1 MSDTNRIGS
10 LSRREA
16 LVAAGAAGVGAAFG
30 LRGLLVFPRD
40 AAAASCVLQR
50 EVTEGPYYLDLD
62 LVRRD
67 IRGGRKGTALTL
79 RFQVVDAT
87 TCKPIPN
94 AAVEIWHADAAG
106 EYSGVAGNSGTWLR
120 GIQRA
125 DASGRVRF
133 ESIFPGWYRGRTPH
147 IHMKVFVSGDE
158 VHTGQVFFRPTI
170 LRSVFGQGR
179 YAARG
184 QADTANSADMIYR
197 QAGSRALL
205 ALKRKGAKISGGYIG
220 SLTVG
225 VDRS

>member
-1 MSDTNRIGS
+1 MSHTSKIGS

-16 LVAAGAAGVGAAFG
+16 LVAAGAAGLGAAFG
-30 LRGLLVFPRD
+30 LRGQLLFPRE

-67 IRGGRKGTALTL
+67 IRGGRNGTPLTL

-87 TCKPIPN
+87 TCKPIPD

-106 EYSGVAGNSGTWLR
+106 EYSGVSGNGGTWLR
-120 GIQRA
+120 GVQRA

-158 VHTGQVFFRPTI
+158 VHTGQVFFRPTV

-179 YAARG
+179 YASRG
-184 QADTANSADMIYR
+184 QADTSNGADMIYR

-205 ALKRKGAKISGGYIG
+205 ALKRKGNRISGGYTG
-220 SLTVG
+220 SLTIG
-225 VDRS
+225 VNPS